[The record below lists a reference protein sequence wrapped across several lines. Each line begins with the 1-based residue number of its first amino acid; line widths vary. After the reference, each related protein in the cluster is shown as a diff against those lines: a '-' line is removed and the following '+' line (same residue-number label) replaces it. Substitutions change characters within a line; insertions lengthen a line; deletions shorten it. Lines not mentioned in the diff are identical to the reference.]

1 LHLNLGLT
9 RQPIRADVADSR
21 HGSTFMDIVDSPGR
35 GVLRATARGKEPVA
49 LTEEDSFPVYR
60 RPKLMKDL
68 CGTRVC
74 MDDEGYYVLQ
84 MAYWT
89 PKDPAAAMRAR
100 WSNLSYTAKVWDDSQ
115 VASKFGRGVLH
126 PTLAKDLYTLPSE
139 ILMAQATKQIALVSY
154 VMGFTIFD
162 LLYLYFFNTLFYFAG
177 ASLSNG
183 LLDRVHDAGRLVTI
197 MGNWASLLE
206 AKIDKLKMEGTPS
219 S

>member
-1 LHLNLGLT
+1 MRKHK
-9 RQPIRADVADSR
+9 SR
-21 HGSTFMDIVDSPGR
+21 HDEGSS
-35 GVLRATARGKEPVA
+35 RATARGKEPVA

-74 MDDEGYYVLQ
+74 MDDEGSYVLQ
-84 MAYWT
+84 MADWT

-100 WSNLSYTAKVWDDSQ
+100 WPNLSYTAKVWDDSQ

-139 ILMAQATKQIALVSY
+139 ILMAQATKQIALVR
-154 VMGFTIFD
+154 
-162 LLYLYFFNTLFYFAG
+162 

-183 LLDRVHDAGRLVTI
+183 LLDRVHDVGRLVTI

>member
-1 LHLNLGLT
+1 MRKHK
-9 RQPIRADVADSR
+9 SR
-21 HGSTFMDIVDSPGR
+21 HGEGSY
-35 GVLRATARGKEPVA
+35 RATARGKEPVA

-74 MDDEGYYVLQ
+74 MDDEGSYVLQ
-84 MAYWT
+84 MADWT

-100 WSNLSYTAKVWDDSQ
+100 WPNLSYTAKVWDDSQ

-154 VMGFTIFD
+154 EYRYRVTLARFQARYPNLEVDSNPFTEKPEDSLAPMETRQEFNDSIPPGYS
-162 LLYLYFFNTLFYFAG
+162 LPYFVRCGMMFFF
-177 ASLSNG
+177 
-183 LLDRVHDAGRLVTI
+183 
-197 MGNWASLLE
+197 W
-206 AKIDKLKMEGTPS
+206 
-219 S
+219 